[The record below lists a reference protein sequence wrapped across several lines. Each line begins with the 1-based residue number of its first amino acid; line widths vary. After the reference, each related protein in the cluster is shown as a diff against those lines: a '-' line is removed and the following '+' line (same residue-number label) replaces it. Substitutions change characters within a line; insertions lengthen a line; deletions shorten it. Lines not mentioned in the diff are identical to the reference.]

1 MGSSRYPDQVG
12 AQVCRLLP
20 IAPSTYHAHM
30 AARRDPA
37 CASDRVRRDAEL
49 RPEIARVH
57 AENFGLSRRAQGLAP
72 ARPRGRRG
80 RPLHRGAADARHG
93 AARGGARQDREDDG
107 PGPGCTVPAG
117 PREAAVPRAR
127 AGSAV
132 GQRLHLRRHLAGLRL
147 RRLRHRRLR
156 AEDRGLA
163 RQPQRDG
170 ELRARRA
177 GASHPPAP
185 ARQGYRAD
193 RALGPRVAV
202 SCHSVHRAPGRG
214 RHRALGGLDGGRLR
228 QCPRGDGHRPLQ
240 DRGHPPPRPVAQ
252 PRGGR
257 VRHPRTEGPR
267 AAANGWIGSTTA
279 GSSARSVTSRPPRQ
293 KPPTTRRWT
302 P

>member
-1 MGSSRYPDQVG
+1 MRAMG
-12 AQVCRLLP
+12 L
-20 IAPSTYHAHM
+20 
-30 AARRDPA
+30 
-37 CASDRVRRDAEL
+37 
-49 RPEIARVH
+49 
-57 AENFGLSRRAQGLAP
+57 
-72 ARPRGRRG
+72 
-80 RPLHRGAADARHG
+80 RGAV
-93 AARGGARQDREDDG
+93 RGKTVKTDG
-107 PGPGCTVPAG
+107 PEPGCTVPAG

-127 AGSAV
+127 TRPAV
-132 GQRLHLRRHLAGLRL
+132 GQRLHLRGDVAGLRL

-193 RALGPRVAV
+193 RAPSDRGVAV

-214 RHRALGGLDGGRLR
+214 RHRALGGLGGGRLR

-257 VRHPRTEGPR
+257 ARHPRTEGPR
-267 AAANGWIGSTTA
+267 AAANGCTGSTTTA
-279 GSSARSVTSRPPRQ
+279 FSDRSETCPQPRPRRATTNSWRT
-293 KPPTTRRWT
+293 PPWRRRT
-302 P
+302 PNEIASEEPGAVQVP